1 MGRRCFR
8 GSLALKVLVVGNGG
22 REHALCWKLKQS
34 RRVTQVYCAPGN
46 AGTHLDAQNVAIEA
60 NDTRG
65 LLQFARKEGIAL
77 TVVGPEEPLTLGIVD
92 AFQREGLK
100 VFGPSRM
107 ATELEASKVFA
118 KDLMRQAAI
127 PTADYRLFRSAPD
140 AELYVLSREVQLLVR
155 SKGRST
161 FRANLLCRTAQEALE
176 AIDRIMDPR
185 EMLAPGV
192 KVEIEERGQRRV
204 FESAVEARDFVLGRP
219 LGLVLKAD
227 GLAAGK
233 GVHVC
238 ANLRQALEA
247 IDQIMVRRVF
257 GKAGDRLII
266 EERLDGQE
274 TSILALTDGRTIVPL
289 VTSQD
294 HKRAFDGDE
303 GPNTGGMG
311 AYSPAEIVTPE
322 IMSVVEREVLVPA
335 IHALKRARRPF
346 KGVLYAGLM
355 LTNQGPK
362 VLEFNVRFG
371 DPECQAILARLKSD
385 LFDALEAVVDGRLDE
400 VELEWDD
407 RPSVTV
413 VMASEGYPGSY
424 ERGKTI
430 NGLDDAAEV
439 PDVKV
444 FHAGTTLRTD
454 PSLGRDGRVVTDGG
468 RVLGVTA
475 VGETLLDAQNRA
487 YEATRAIRY
496 SGAWYRHDIAN
507 RALKAAGKGTVPL
520 ASGVGGATEPPA
532 AASSSSSS

>member
-1 MGRRCFR
+1 M
-8 GSLALKVLVVGNGG
+8 VGNGG

-34 RRVTQVYCAPGN
+34 RRVTQVFCAPGN

-65 LLQFARKEGIAL
+65 LIQFAKKEGIAL
-77 TVVGPEEPLTLGIVD
+77 TVIGPEEPLTLGIVD

-100 VFGPSRM
+100 VFGPSRV
-107 ATELEASKVFA
+107 ASELEASKVFA
-118 KDLMRQAAI
+118 KELMRQAAI

-140 AELYVLSREVQLLVR
+140 AENYVLSREVQLVVR

-161 FRANLLCRTAQEALE
+161 IRNTIACRTAGDTLE
-176 AIDRIMDPR
+176 AIDRIMDPY

-192 KVEIEERGQRRV
+192 RVEIEEKGQRRV
-204 FESAVEARDFVLGRP
+204 FDTAQEARDFVLGRP

-233 GVHVC
+233 GVQVC
-238 ANLRQALEA
+238 DNLRQALAA
-247 IDQIMVRRVF
+247 IDQIMVRRIF
-257 GKAGDRLII
+257 GKAGDRLIV
-266 EERLDGQE
+266 EERLDGRE
-274 TSILALTDGRTIVPL
+274 ASILALTDGRTIVPL
-289 VTSQD
+289 ATSQD
-294 HKRAFDGDE
+294 HKRAHDGDE

-322 IMSVVEREVLVPA
+322 IMAVVEREVLVPVV
-335 IHALKRARRPF
+335 HALKRARRPF
-346 KGVLYAGLM
+346 RGVLYAGLM

-371 DPECQAILARLKSD
+371 DPECQAILMRLKSD

-400 VELEWDD
+400 VELRWDD
-407 RPSVTV
+407 RPAVTV
-413 VMASEGYPGSY
+413 VTASEGYPGAY

-430 NGLDDAAEV
+430 NGLDEADRME
-439 PDVKV
+439 DVKV
-444 FHAGTTLRTD
+444 FHAGTALRSD
-454 PSLGRDGRVVTDGG
+454 PTGGRDGRVVTDGG

-475 VGETLLDAQNRA
+475 VGDSLAEARDRA

-496 SGAWYRHDIAN
+496 AGAWYRHDIAG
-507 RALKAAGKGTVPL
+507 RGVKPAA
-520 ASGVGGATEPPA
+520 PPA
-532 AASSSSSS
+532 TPPS